1 MPKRGLHEP
10 IALTLRFN
18 EDLRQQLADAASRS
32 VRSMN
37 SEIVFRLR
45 TSFEQDEGEA
55 LLHDRSND
63 IK

>member
-45 TSFEQDEGEA
+45 TSFEQDEGAA